1 MPVRVVFLLD
11 KYPVGVYDAN
21 EIGMSVWG
29 KVDRKAIYRLK
40 GGTPMREEVYDISGM
55 HCAACSASVEKV
67 TRRLPGVERSDV
79 NLVAER
85 MTIVYDET
93 QVTPEQIIAKVEK
106 AGFGAK
112 LHQETQ
118 EAAPVQTGEDPEEL
132 ELRRKK
138 RELIVSAIF
147 SCALLYVSMGQMLPF
162 GLPALPLPDLFSM
175 QTHPMNFAVLQ
186 LMLAIPVLYCGRNF
200 FINGFQ
206 ALFHG
211 NPNMD
216 SLVAIGSACS
226 FVYSVVMMFL
236 ITDDVHGHVHNLFYE
251 SSAVVLREYGYTG
264 DIIIIENGTEMRP
277 VRSEDK
283 QAAIEK
289 FHIDAANPIFLFVG
303 QINWKKGILR
313 LLEAA
318 AYLKQRGEKFTV
330 VLAGQGPDE
339 EAVKAKANELN
350 VAEHVLFTGHLS
362 DTHLLDGLYQAA
374 TLFTFPSQYD
384 TFSLVIREAAAMY
397 TPSVAIEG
405 TAPAEPI
412 VHGQNGLVCAD
423 DGEKLGELL
432 LKYMHDTEA
441 LTRMGRAAHDT
452 IPRDWDSILVKVR
465 ERYAALVARKDEAK
479 MTERHAKLKDTL
491 LERYE
496 KLAAYFGIKL

>member
-1 MPVRVVFLLD
+1 MRIGQFSESFLPIVDGVGRVVYSYARGLAKGGDECYVIAPQNDTGYRGGYPFELVDYSAFPVIGSPQYKSGLAVLD
-11 KYPVGVYDAN
+11 KHYL
-21 EIGMSVWG
+21 
-29 KVDRKAIYRLK
+29 DRMEMIKLDVCHAH
-40 GGTPMREEVYDISGM
+40 TPFF
-55 HCAACSASVEKV
+55 
-67 TRRLPGVERSDV
+67 
-79 NLVAER
+79 
-85 MTIVYDET
+85 
-93 QVTPEQIIAKVEK
+93 
-106 AGFGAK
+106 AG
-112 LHQETQ
+112 Q
-118 EAAPVQTGEDPEEL
+118 EA
-132 ELRRKK
+132 LRLCSKYNLPLIGTFHSK
-138 RELIVSAIF
+138 YYDDFYKATNAELIANIGVKFVVDFYERCDEVWTVS
-147 SCALLYVSMGQMLPF
+147 
-162 GLPALPLPDLFSM
+162 
-175 QTHPMNFAVLQ
+175 
-186 LMLAIPVLYCGRNF
+186 
-200 FINGFQ
+200 
-206 ALFHG
+206 
-211 NPNMD
+211 
-216 SLVAIGSACS
+216 
-226 FVYSVVMMFL
+226 
-236 ITDDVHGHVHNLFYE
+236 E

-264 DIIIIENGTEMRP
+264 AIIIIENGTEMRP

-283 QAAIEK
+283 QAVIEK
-289 FHIDAANPIFLFVG
+289 FHIDAANPVFLFVG

-318 AYLKQRGEKFTV
+318 AYLKRRGEKFTV

-374 TLFTFPSQYD
+374 SALSDKSGLYLSGALILFGFGAKAGAFP
-384 TFSLVIREAAAMY
+384 L
-397 TPSVAIEG
+397 EG

-441 LTRMGRAAHDT
+441 LTRMGQAAHDT
-452 IPRDWDSILVKVR
+452 IPHDWDSILVKVR
-465 ERYAALVARKDEAK
+465 ERYAALIARKDEAK

>member
-1 MPVRVVFLLD
+1 MRIGQFSESFLPIVDGVGRVVYSYANGLAKGSDECYVIAPQNNTGYRGGYPFELVDYSASPVIGSPQYKSGLAVLD
-11 KYPVGVYDAN
+11 KHYL
-21 EIGMSVWG
+21 
-29 KVDRKAIYRLK
+29 DRMEMIKLDVCHAH
-40 GGTPMREEVYDISGM
+40 TPFF
-55 HCAACSASVEKV
+55 
-67 TRRLPGVERSDV
+67 
-79 NLVAER
+79 
-85 MTIVYDET
+85 
-93 QVTPEQIIAKVEK
+93 
-106 AGFGAK
+106 AG
-112 LHQETQ
+112 Q
-118 EAAPVQTGEDPEEL
+118 EA
-132 ELRRKK
+132 LRLCSKYNLPLIGTFHSK
-138 RELIVSAIF
+138 YYDDFYKATHAELIANIGVKFVVDFYERCDEVWTVS
-147 SCALLYVSMGQMLPF
+147 
-162 GLPALPLPDLFSM
+162 
-175 QTHPMNFAVLQ
+175 
-186 LMLAIPVLYCGRNF
+186 
-200 FINGFQ
+200 
-206 ALFHG
+206 
-211 NPNMD
+211 
-216 SLVAIGSACS
+216 
-226 FVYSVVMMFL
+226 
-236 ITDDVHGHVHNLFYE
+236 E

-318 AYLKQRGEKFTV
+318 AYLKRRGERFTV

-339 EAVKAKANELN
+339 EAIKAKAKEFN
-350 VAEHVLFTGHLS
+350 VSDCIVFTGLIG

-441 LTRMGRAAHDT
+441 LTRMGQAAHDT
-452 IPRDWDSILVKVR
+452 IPHDWDSILVKVR

>member
-1 MPVRVVFLLD
+1 MLD
-11 KYPVGVYDAN
+11 KHYL
-21 EIGMSVWG
+21 
-29 KVDRKAIYRLK
+29 DRMEMIKLDVCHAH
-40 GGTPMREEVYDISGM
+40 TPFF
-55 HCAACSASVEKV
+55 
-67 TRRLPGVERSDV
+67 
-79 NLVAER
+79 
-85 MTIVYDET
+85 
-93 QVTPEQIIAKVEK
+93 
-106 AGFGAK
+106 AG
-112 LHQETQ
+112 Q
-118 EAAPVQTGEDPEEL
+118 EA
-132 ELRRKK
+132 LRLCSKYNLPLIGTFHSK
-138 RELIVSAIF
+138 YYDDFYKATNAELIANIGVKFVVDFYERCDEVWTVS
-147 SCALLYVSMGQMLPF
+147 
-162 GLPALPLPDLFSM
+162 
-175 QTHPMNFAVLQ
+175 
-186 LMLAIPVLYCGRNF
+186 
-200 FINGFQ
+200 
-206 ALFHG
+206 
-211 NPNMD
+211 
-216 SLVAIGSACS
+216 
-226 FVYSVVMMFL
+226 
-236 ITDDVHGHVHNLFYE
+236 E

-289 FHIDAANPIFLFVG
+289 FHIDTANPVFLFVG

-339 EAVKAKANELN
+339 EAVKAKAKELS
-350 VAEHVLFTGHLS
+350 VSEHVLFTGHLC

-441 LTRMGRAAHDT
+441 LTRMGQAAHDT
-452 IPRDWDSILVKVR
+452 IPHDWDSILVKVR